1 MIDERTGN
9 ILAATVREFIRTGE
23 PVSSGHLYDRYEF
36 GIKPAMIRLV
46 LKDLDDTGYLVQP
59 NYSAGRVPTDRGY
72 EFYASIVLRDTE
84 PSEILQGKTLEG
96 KPVRELRMSFERH
109 AWPELLRQMSHEL
122 GLLSAATFTAADE
135 VWKSGLQALV
145 DQLDWESRSEMRA
158 VMRDMD
164 ERDGRII
171 EAKSELAEDG
181 TVKIF
186 IGRKS
191 PVTRC
196 EHLSVMCGEFDTGSE
211 RMMLFAIGPKRMD
224 YERAAKMFKN
234 LKGAAQNPKHKGQS
248 SK

>member
-9 ILAATVREFIRTGE
+9 ILAAAVREFIRTGD

-72 EFYASIVLRDTE
+72 EFYANIVLRETE
-84 PSEILQGKTLEG
+84 PEGIPPRQFTDPFVRGTL
-96 KPVRELRMSFERH
+96 
-109 AWPELLRQMSHEL
+109 PELLRQMSHEL

-145 DQLDWESRSEMRA
+145 DRLDWESRSELRA

-164 ERDGRII
+164 DLDGRIM
-171 EAKSELAEDG
+171 EAKGELAEDG
-181 TVKIF
+181 GVKIF

-196 EHLSVMCGEFDTGSE
+196 EHLSVMCGEYDTGGE

-224 YERAAKMFKN
+224 YQRAAKVFKN
-234 LKGAAQNPKHKGQS
+234 LKAVQNPKAKHQNSHHHDGRTK
-248 SK
+248 

>member
-9 ILAATVREFIRTGE
+9 ILAAAVREFIRTGE

-46 LKDLDDTGYLVQP
+46 LKDLDDAGYLAQP
-59 NYSAGRVPTDRGY
+59 NYSAGRIPSDRGY
-72 EFYASIVLRDTE
+72 EFYASYVLRETE
-84 PSEILQGKTLEG
+84 SEGVSSRQFADPFTRGAL
-96 KPVRELRMSFERH
+96 
-109 AWPELLRQMSHEL
+109 PELLRQMSHEL
-122 GLLSAATFTAADE
+122 GLFSAATFTAADE

-145 DQLDWESRSEMRA
+145 DRLDWESRSELRA

-164 ERDGRII
+164 DLDGRIM
-171 EAKSELAEDG
+171 EAKGELAEDG

-196 EHLSVMCGEFDTGSE
+196 EHLSVVCGEYDTGGE

-224 YERAAKMFKN
+224 YQRAAKVFKN
-234 LKGAAQNPKHKGQS
+234 LQTIQNPKAKHQS
-248 SK
+248 SHHHDGRTK

>member
-1 MIDERTGN
+1 MLDSRTSDV
-9 ILAATVREFIRTGE
+9 LAAAVREFIRTGE

-46 LKDLDDTGYLVQP
+46 LKDLDDSGYLVQP
-59 NYSAGRVPTDRGY
+59 NYSAGRIPTDRGY
-72 EFYASIVLRDTE
+72 EFYANAALRETDAEGVLSRQFMD
-84 PSEILQGKTLEG
+84 PFARG
-96 KPVRELRMSFERH
+96 

-145 DQLDWESRSEMRA
+145 DRLDWESRSELRA

-164 ERDGRII
+164 DLDARIM
-171 EAKSELAEDG
+171 EVKNELAEDD

-196 EHLSVMCGEFDTGSE
+196 EHLSVICGEYDTGGE

-224 YERAAKMFKN
+224 YQRAAKVFKN
-234 LKGAAQNPKHKGQS
+234 LKVATKNTKQKTT
-248 SK
+248 